1 MRRVRPGPERDAF
14 IQRMRDRWTADE
26 AALRAAP
33 FPILGLAAPFP
44 SPIGLGSFETV
55 NGRVSSVGLR
65 YGGFGPS
72 SRPLA
77 MVWTAPAA
85 GDRASP
91 SVADVLRD
99 LTGEAPDLDQSV
111 QPSAA
116 EPETAEI
123 LIDGVA
129 YPARTMDSN
138 MRWAAIVE
146 PYVDD
151 VAVVVTVAAHGWPF
165 SGLALTRVDDL
176 EPFFAARRER
186 IEALLARGGSHRGP
200 EDWDL
205 PPARGLAGHQ
215 ALATVMI
222 AMTRESKAAGG
233 VLRDAPLGSGYAQR
247 WEVATRAQMD
257 LARQGRDEAEDAIHS
272 MINHLCQLA
281 QSANWF
287 TESGLAD
294 RAIAET
300 LDHVAYRRDV
310 PSAEAQE
317 AWSRYWGLH
326 GQDPPAFAEL
336 SSARVAWQAAWQR
349 WVEHRARYG

>member
-33 FPILGLAAPFP
+33 FPILGLAPPFP
-44 SPIGLGSFETV
+44 TPVGLGTFATV
-55 NGRVSSVGLR
+55 NGQVTDVQLR
-65 YGGFGPS
+65 YGEPGPAPGPVVTVS
-72 SRPLA
+72 
-77 MVWTAPAA
+77 TAVVA
-85 GDRASP
+85 GNPGWITISDA
-91 SVADVLRD
+91 LRD
-99 LTGEAPDLDQSV
+99 LMGEV
-111 QPSAA
+111 AA
-116 EPETAEI
+116 IEHPPPPKRADAEAAEI
-123 LIDGVA
+123 LIESV
-129 YPARTMDSN
+129 PRSARIVDN
-138 MRWAAIVE
+138 GLAWAAIAE
-146 PYVDD
+146 LYVDD
-151 VAVVVTVAAHGWPF
+151 VALVVTVAARGLPL

-176 EPFFAARRER
+176 GPILASRRER
-186 IEALLARGGSHRGP
+186 FETALARSSSLPSP

-215 ALATVMI
+215 ALATAMI

-272 MINHLCQLA
+272 MVNHLCQLA

-287 TESGLAD
+287 TEADLAD
-294 RAIAET
+294 YAVAET
-300 LDHVAYRRDV
+300 LDHVAHRRHV

-336 SSARVAWQAAWQR
+336 SSARAAWQAAWQR
-349 WVEHRARYG
+349 WVERR